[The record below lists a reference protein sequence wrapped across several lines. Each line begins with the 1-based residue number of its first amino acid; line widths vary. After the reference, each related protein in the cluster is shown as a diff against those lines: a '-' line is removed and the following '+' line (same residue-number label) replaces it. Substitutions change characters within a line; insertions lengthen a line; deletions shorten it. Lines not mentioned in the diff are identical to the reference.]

1 MIMLSDVYMLY
12 ISIETIKKMLLWVFI
27 DDCKET
33 LYINCSSLFV
43 YACLVLV
50 SLPLYVSPVVG
61 ACDYPIPNV
70 WGELMVSRMDLPLG
84 GMVDGTSIRLEV
96 VPLYPFS
103 LI

>member
-1 MIMLSDVYMLY
+1 MKSNFNGYKS
-12 ISIETIKKMLLWVFI
+12 SILPFS
-27 DDCKET
+27 
-33 LYINCSSLFV
+33 INCSSLFV